1 MDVFPPNLADL
12 RPFQPISVRSDR
24 SPPVPP
30 DLRPFRPSS
39 VRSDRSPPVPTNLRP
54 FRPSSVRSAQ
64 SVTIGDGPHPEIG
77 RRSQMLQFTI
87 DPPRLLCW
95 RRGYVLGWAGL
106 WSRVSL
112 SLTLAECVC
121 RSRVRVC
128 FVRRCS
134 ESRTGRAG
142 GAWKP
147 SQRPE
152 PDGSGGSEGRVSTSA
167 GAIPTLGT
175 LRSTIGL
182 SGAPQAYGVTPT
194 TYQAHPR
201 PVGARS
207 TCQRH
212 HRPVKASPTY
222 EGTTN
227 QLGTA
232 PIFQGHH
239 KPILVTS
246 HRPIR
251 GTADLS
257 GHHQPTRNTADI
269 SGTAV
274 STGQSGAPPA
284 PASGGE

>member
-24 SPPVPP
+24 SPPVPT

-152 PDGSGGSEGRVSTSA
+152 PDVSGGSEGRVRRSSTHTWHSQEHDRP
-167 GAIPTLGT
+167 G
-175 LRSTIGL
+175 RSTTGL
-182 SGAPQAYGVTPT
+182 WGY
-194 TYQAHPR
+194 
-201 PVGARS
+201 
-207 TCQRH
+207 
-212 HRPVKASPTY
+212 
-222 EGTTN
+222 TN
-227 QLGTA
+227 
-232 PIFQGHH
+232 
-239 KPILVTS
+239 
-246 HRPIR
+246 
-251 GTADLS
+251 DLS
-257 GHHQPTRNTADI
+257 GTPPSCR
-269 SGTAV
+269 GTIDL
-274 STGQSGAPPA
+274 SKAPS
-284 PASGGE
+284 ASQGITDL